1 MAAKH
6 AAAKY
11 SGLILAALTVPA
23 LTAPALTT
31 PALAAGL
38 SAEAITKAVEA
49 AGADQAKLTAYCT
62 MAKRIEEIGDDEKK
76 AEAAGEEID
85 GYFKALGADFEA
97 AWTTGQEAADNSAE
111 AKAFDDAL
119 NKLEQKCPK

>member
-11 SGLILAALTVPA
+11 SGLILAAATLAA
-23 LTAPALTT
+23 LTAPAFTA

-38 SAEAITKAVEA
+38 SAEAITKAVDA
-49 AGADQAKLTAYCT
+49 AGADKAKLTAYCT

-85 GYFKALGADFEA
+85 GYFKTLGADFEA
-97 AWTTGQEAADNSAE
+97 AWTAGQEAADNSAE

-119 NKLEQKCPK
+119 NKLEEKCPK